1 MAALHGWRVPEDSPE
16 IRGDGDPRRAP
27 WGVDLIAG
35 GRERP
40 RRVRRPEPV
49 GSVAGRGEW
58 GYPSAGAD
66 SRWWVPTEGGGGVAW
81 LIGGGGEGSSEAGER
96 IGEGEE
102 QPRQQRESNGTV
114 PVCLCYVAAVRPVT
128 PSDAS
133 ATTVKGSWVA
143 YYWLNRRIA

>member
-16 IRGDGDPRRAP
+16 IRGEARAV
-27 WGVDLIAG
+27 GVDLIAG

-49 GSVAGRGEW
+49 GSMAGGGEW

-81 LIGGGGEGSSEAGER
+81 LVGGEAEEAREVGKQGR
-96 IGEGEE
+96 GLGKGDGEGEGE
-102 QPRQQRESNGTV
+102 TTERIQRNCAS
-114 PVCLCYVAAVRPVT
+114 AAVRPVT
-128 PSDAS
+128 PSDTRMHQQQRS
-133 ATTVKGSWVA
+133 RGRGSPTTGSTVG
-143 YYWLNRRIA
+143 